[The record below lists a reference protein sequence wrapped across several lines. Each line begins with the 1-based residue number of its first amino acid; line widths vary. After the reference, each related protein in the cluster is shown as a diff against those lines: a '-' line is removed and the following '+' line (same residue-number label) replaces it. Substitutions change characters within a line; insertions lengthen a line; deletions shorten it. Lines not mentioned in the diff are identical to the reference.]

1 MRLIYFAA
9 LGAVMITLPALAQT
23 EKKYPVDPK
32 TERAIGAKEIAPEEL
47 KSKLSAGAKTI
58 IIDVRSREAYE
69 KETLPGAIYIPYE
82 ELGEALK
89 TIPKDTELVFT

>member
-1 MRLIYFAA
+1 MTFMRWITLGLVFA
-9 LGAVMITLPALAQT
+9 LPALAQT

-47 KSKLSAGAKTI
+47 KSKLAGRAKTL

-82 ELGEALK
+82 ELAEALA
-89 TIPKDTELVFT
+89 TIPKDAELVFT